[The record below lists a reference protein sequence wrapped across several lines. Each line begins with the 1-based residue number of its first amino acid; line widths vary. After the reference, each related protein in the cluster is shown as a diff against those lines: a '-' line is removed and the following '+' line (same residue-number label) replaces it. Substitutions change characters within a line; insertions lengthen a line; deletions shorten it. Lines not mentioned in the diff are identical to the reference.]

1 MFKKPYND
9 LIGHKI
15 ILIRLGGEM
24 GIKSRRTRRRM
35 THILLRNIKDLL
47 NRYGFSFSLFE
58 FRGRIILVPEK
69 PDDSHTITELL
80 AKNTSG
86 ISSLSPATVV
96 GSEEEEI
103 ITTGVYEAKKI
114 VLSGSTF
121 AVRARREG
129 KHPFT
134 SMEIAAKLGS
144 AILESEIQDL
154 KVDLT
159 TPEFEILIDIRDH
172 LTFIY
177 SNVISGIDG
186 IPSQSQGILFALI
199 RPNLNSVLAAW
210 LMKKRGVL
218 IKPLFFKTGKLS
230 EEHFIKF
237 VQGNISPI
245 HSFIEMNE
253 FFEEFKYSDTLL
265 CQYCQMYCES
275 ITQDF
280 SVKEGIRS
288 FISPTCFDFNNEK
301 MSLDA
306 LKFLETRI
314 QLPALRPIQLGF
326 FGKEFVGNS
335 LDEEA
340 CCPFRKNV
348 SIILS
353 TELNEDKLEMFIQEK
368 GNLVFSELYD

>member
-47 NRYGFSFSLFE
+47 TRYGFSFSLFE
-58 FRGRIILVPEK
+58 FRGRIILVPKNSENIN
-69 PDDSHTITELL
+69 TIASLV
-80 AKNTSG
+80 ARNTSG
-86 ISSLSPATVV
+86 ISSLSPASVV
-96 GSEEEEI
+96 RSEEKDI
-103 ITTGVYEAKKI
+103 LATGVCEAKKI
-114 VLSGSTF
+114 VPSRSTF

-144 AILESEIQDL
+144 AIIESEIQDL
-154 KVDLT
+154 KVNLT

-177 SNVISGIDG
+177 STVISGIDG
-186 IPSQSQGILFALI
+186 IPSQSQGTLFALI
-199 RPNLNSVLAAW
+199 RPNLNSVLASW

-237 VQGNISPI
+237 VEENIPPI
-245 HSFIEMNE
+245 HSFVDMNE
-253 FFEEFKYSDTLL
+253 FFEEFKYSDALL

-280 SVKEGIRS
+280 TVKEGIKS

-306 LKFLETRI
+306 LKFLETRTHVPI
-314 QLPALRPIQLGF
+314 LRPIQLGF
-326 FGKEFVGNS
+326 FGKEFAGKS
-335 LDEEA
+335 LDEDS

-348 SIILS
+348 NIILS
-353 TELNEDKLEMFIQEK
+353 TELNEDELEVFIQK
-368 GNLVFSELYD
+368 KSESSHQ